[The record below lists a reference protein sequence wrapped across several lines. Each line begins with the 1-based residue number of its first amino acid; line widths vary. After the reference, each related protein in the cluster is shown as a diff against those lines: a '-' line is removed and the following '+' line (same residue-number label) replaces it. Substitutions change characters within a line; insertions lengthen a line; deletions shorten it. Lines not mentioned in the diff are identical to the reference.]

1 MYIRFYVCT
10 YTCVLAYVHFYVS
23 KYRVDLANYKG
34 TLQLNY
40 ATLINKPTLQHSA
53 MIANKH

>member
-1 MYIRFYVCT
+1 M
-10 YTCVLAYVHFYVS
+10 CVLAYVQFYVS
-23 KYRVDLANYKG
+23 KYRVDLTNNYKG

-53 MIANKH
+53 TIANKH